1 MSDNSERLYVEP
13 MRLTDAESYVY
24 EAIATLEY
32 LGRPATRD
40 EIAKVADL
48 SDSSI
53 SRILYGLAG
62 ERLIEERPAESG
74 PDDGPAYTIVHRTR
88 NIAEPDQPG
97 A

>member
-1 MSDNSERLYVEP
+1 MSDDSERPYVEP

-40 EIAKVADL
+40 EIATVADL
-48 SDSSI
+48 SDSAI
-53 SRILYGLAG
+53 NRILYGLTG
-62 ERLIEERPAESG
+62 ERLIEERPAAAGSE
-74 PDDGPAYTIVHRTR
+74 DGPVYTIVHRAKT
-88 NIAEPDQPG
+88 IAEPDEPQ